1 MYDITRRAT
10 FESLKKWL
18 RELRDFGK
26 PDMVIVL
33 VGNKSDLSHSRE
45 VDEEEGK
52 TLAEN
57 EGLCFME
64 TSALENLNVEDAFLL
79 MITKIHEVSSQKS
92 LEAKLNE
99 PIKPLRVGKEIIHID
114 HEVSA
119 TKQSNCCLR

>member
-1 MYDITRRAT
+1 M
-10 FESLKKWL
+10 KKWL

-33 VGNKSDLSHSRE
+33 VGNKSDLGHSRE

-52 TLAEN
+52 TLAET

-64 TSALENLNVEDAFLL
+64 TSALENLNVEEAFLH
-79 MITKIHEVSSQKS
+79 MITKIHEVTSQKN

-99 PIKPLRVGKEIIHID
+99 PVKPLIIGKEIIHVD

-119 TKQSNCCLR
+119 TKQSSCCSR